1 MQVCNE
7 LQGAKLIGKDKRRTP
22 GTFEHSLLAG
32 HAAAIAPVGA
42 NGEVAYAAAMKPW
55 GLTRR
60 DRAPVMRW
68 TVRFKELFKWRE
80 KNADVRGFFDG
91 PRARAAAPR
100 PSGAGAAAPCAST
113 SLQPDVV
120 TQVNR
125 LLNEVQGA
133 KLIDD
138 LKKTDADVRDFFDGP
153 RARADPRPSGA
164 GAAAPCAS
172 TSLQP
177 DDVKQANRLL
187 NELQGAKLIGKDKRR
202 TPGTFEH
209 SLLAGHAAAIAP
221 VGANGEVAYAA
232 AMKQRGIEQ
241 QHTYAVWSWIVRGA
255 NKTETVCLTVAAQTA
270 PPRLL
275 LTHNSTTGTARDGSE
290 LVVC

>member
-7 LQGAKLIGKDKRRTP
+7 LQGAKLIRNDKRRVP
-22 GTFEHSLLAG
+22 GTFERFLLAG

-153 RARADPRPSGA
+153 RARADTF
-164 GAAAPCAS
+164 S
-172 TSLQP
+172 TIKIFRNLESA
-177 DDVKQANRLL
+177 QA
-187 NELQGAKLIGKDKRR
+187 D
-202 TPGTFEH
+202 
-209 SLLAGHAAAIAP
+209 
-221 VGANGEVAYAA
+221 
-232 AMKQRGIEQ
+232 
-241 QHTYAVWSWIVRGA
+241 
-255 NKTETVCLTVAAQTA
+255 
-270 PPRLL
+270 
-275 LTHNSTTGTARDGSE
+275 
-290 LVVC
+290 

>member
-1 MQVCNE
+1 M
-7 LQGAKLIGKDKRRTP
+7 
-22 GTFEHSLLAG
+22 
-32 HAAAIAPVGA
+32 
-42 NGEVAYAAAMKPW
+42 AYAAAMQQW
-55 GLTRR
+55 GLTHR
-60 DRAPVMRW
+60 DSAPVMRW

>member
-7 LQGAKLIGKDKRRTP
+7 LQGAKLIRKERRVP
-22 GTFEHSLLAG
+22 GTFERFLLAG

-138 LKKTDADVRDFFDGP
+138 LKKTDADVRDFFSDGP
-153 RARADPRPSGA
+153 RARADTF
-164 GAAAPCAS
+164 S
-172 TSLQP
+172 TI
-177 DDVKQANRLL
+177 K
-187 NELQGAKLIGKDKRR
+187 
-202 TPGTFEH
+202 
-209 SLLAGHAAAIAP
+209 
-221 VGANGEVAYAA
+221 
-232 AMKQRGIEQ
+232 
-241 QHTYAVWSWIVRGA
+241 IVRNRISAGR
-255 NKTETVCLTVAAQTA
+255 LMTA
-270 PPRLL
+270 
-275 LTHNSTTGTARDGSE
+275 ARDGSE